1 MSIESLVA
9 LKAKYDNNGRPN
21 FGNEVLNVIVDEM
34 KAQEARIVTLEE
46 KMDNRM
52 LCKNYKEE

>member
-1 MSIESLVA
+1 MSIATLVA
-9 LKAKYDNNGRPN
+9 LKDRYKDNGRPN
-21 FGNEVLNVIVDEM
+21 FGTEVLNVIVDEM